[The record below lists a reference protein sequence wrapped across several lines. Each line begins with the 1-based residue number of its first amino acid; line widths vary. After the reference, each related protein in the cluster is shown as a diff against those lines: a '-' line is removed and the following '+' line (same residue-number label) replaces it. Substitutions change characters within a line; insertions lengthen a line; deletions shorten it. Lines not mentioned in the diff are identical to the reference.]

1 MVFSS
6 NPGVEIEEM
15 SSCTDWGVWLC
26 HVLCWKG
33 RRWWEPRRWVGSVE
47 LWSGGL
53 CNGPCGLY
61 RMGGG
66 ELRRKSDR
74 TRSQRIIRGGIRVPE
89 SWQCR
94 YMSEKKDIGVWNFT
108 VGQFW
113 VMRGQH
119 GVGWR

>member
-1 MVFSS
+1 MAL
-6 NPGVEIEEM
+6 P
-15 SSCTDWGVWLC
+15 CT
-26 HVLCWKG
+26 VLE
-33 RRWWEPRRWVGSVE
+33 RWWEPRRWVGSVE

-74 TRSQRIIRGGIRVPE
+74 TRSQRIIRGGISVPE

-94 YMSEKKDIGVWNFT
+94 YMSEKKDIGVRNFT